1 MKVPNLNRLISL
13 GVYGTILYLGLFE
26 TLREFDTTA
35 LTDGASY
42 ALACLKQGKFFACS
56 TSTGNVQHFPLF
68 QYLLSFPLLELGASV
83 PRAARILGYLS
94 VFYFLGLISVFQ
106 RELQSRGKAIAEL
119 ALFILMTS
127 PFLRYSQ
134 SSFGEMG
141 AALMTL
147 LFVVQCSKEP
157 PRYRPGLVTL
167 LFILAGITKE
177 IAFPFLF
184 LLGWIVQPR
193 WKNLIPLALGALG
206 SFLLNSAF
214 NFFRFGT
221 VANLS
226 NLNPLNFVPDFSTQV
241 NFAAAL
247 WFSPSGGILFFWP
260 SFFLLLVISGWTMI
274 SIPFKKRVPLPRSLP
289 FLGMIVSL
297 AGLTAG
303 FSKWF
308 APFGWVAWGP
318 RLILPWIPA
327 MIFIFFSHYSQA
339 IESWLKK
346 AMSSKICFWAITN
359 ILLAVSLPQFM
370 VLLLPDMVGELFKN
384 FPLCTAD
391 AIHDLNPPQYYL
403 CIKSIM
409 WNTRWTLFKIYS
421 PSFSLK
427 YLPFALGYTFYLLNL
442 IHSMRRGNL
451 TDSPSSPT
459 LLGNSN

>member
-1 MKVPNLNRLISL
+1 
-13 GVYGTILYLGLFE
+13 
-26 TLREFDTTA
+26 
-35 LTDGASY
+35 
-42 ALACLKQGKFFACS
+42 
-56 TSTGNVQHFPLF
+56 
-68 QYLLSFPLLELGASV
+68 
-83 PRAARILGYLS
+83 
-94 VFYFLGLISVFQ
+94 
-106 RELQSRGKAIAEL
+106 
-119 ALFILMTS
+119 
-127 PFLRYSQ
+127 
-134 SSFGEMG
+134 
-141 AALMTL
+141 
-147 LFVVQCSKEP
+147 
-157 PRYRPGLVTL
+157 
-167 LFILAGITKE
+167 
-177 IAFPFLF
+177 
-184 LLGWIVQPR
+184 
-193 WKNLIPLALGALG
+193 
-206 SFLLNSAF
+206 
-214 NFFRFGT
+214 
-221 VANLS
+221 
-226 NLNPLNFVPDFSTQV
+226 
-241 NFAAAL
+241 
-247 WFSPSGGILFFWP
+247 
-260 SFFLLLVISGWTMI
+260 
-274 SIPFKKRVPLPRSLP
+274 
-289 FLGMIVSL
+289 MIVSL

-391 AIHDLNPPQYYL
+391 AIHEVNPPQYYL